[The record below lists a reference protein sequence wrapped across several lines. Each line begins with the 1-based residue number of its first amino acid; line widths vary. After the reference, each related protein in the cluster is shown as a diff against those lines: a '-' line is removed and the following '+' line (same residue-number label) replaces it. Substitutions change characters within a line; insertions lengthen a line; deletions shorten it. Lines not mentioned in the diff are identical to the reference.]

1 MSLII
6 LFIVLLLLSAFFS
19 GTETAYFNIKT
30 HRESVSENIQ
40 KLLKNPRKL
49 LVTLLTGNTI
59 VNIVMA
65 SLAAI
70 LTHEYAENQNWSE
83 TMLIFVEVGVVT
95 TVILIFGEIIP
106 KLIAIR
112 HSEAFAKKVNLPL
125 RIIIIILYPIAF
137 IFYNIMEGISKLLPM
152 TEEKIFDSEEEL
164 KILTELGEEE
174 GTLQEEES
182 DMIQSIFEFKDKF
195 VREIMVPRV
204 DMIAID
210 AKSTIDEV
218 MDIVSEKQYSKI
230 PIYKENKDNIKGIV
244 YAKDILPYLTG
255 SRPNVPLK
263 SISRPPFFVPETK
276 LIDDLMKEFKQRKTN
291 IAIVVDEW
299 GGTSGLITLEDIV
312 EEVLG
317 EIRDPFDKDE
327 SPFVKQGDGSFIID
341 ARISIYDLEEELDI
355 EFPEE
360 REYDTLAGLILHAIG
375 DIPSINDNVKHD
387 NLNFTVKTL
396 NGNRIDKVHLVITEK
411 SIEV

>member
-1 MSLII
+1 
-6 LFIVLLLLSAFFS
+6 
-19 GTETAYFNIKT
+19 
-30 HRESVSENIQ
+30 
-40 KLLKNPRKL
+40 
-49 LVTLLTGNTI
+49 
-59 VNIVMA
+59 MA

-70 LTHEYAENQNWSE
+70 LTHEYAEKQNWSE

-164 KILTELGEEE
+164 KILTELSEEE

-218 MDIVSEKQYSKI
+218 MDIVSVKQYSKI

-317 EIRDPFDKDE
+317 EIWDPFDKDE
-327 SPFVKQGDGSFIID
+327 SPFVKQEDGSFIID

-396 NGNRIDKVHLVITEK
+396 NGNRIDKVPFGRY
-411 SIEV
+411 